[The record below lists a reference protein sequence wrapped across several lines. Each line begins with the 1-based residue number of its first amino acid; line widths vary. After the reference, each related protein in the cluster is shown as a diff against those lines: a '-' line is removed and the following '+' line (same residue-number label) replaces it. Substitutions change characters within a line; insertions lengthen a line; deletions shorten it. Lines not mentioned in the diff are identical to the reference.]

1 MPLSGGDFASDD
13 AEVNTMATGPNSA
26 KEEARPSDA
35 ASKQEQAKIDKIAME
50 MAEKANKEIE
60 ANEEVNP
67 EDTEFKNI

>member
-1 MPLSGGDFASDD
+1 MTLSRGDFASDD
-13 AEVNTMATGPNSA
+13 AEVNTMATGPNSP
-26 KEEARPSDA
+26 KDETRPSDA